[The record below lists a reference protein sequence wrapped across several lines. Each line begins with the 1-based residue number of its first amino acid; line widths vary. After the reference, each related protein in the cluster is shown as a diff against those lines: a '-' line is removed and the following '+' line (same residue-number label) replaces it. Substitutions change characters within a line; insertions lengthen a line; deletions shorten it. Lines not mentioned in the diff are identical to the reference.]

1 MFSGAPPTHLMWS
14 SMFRPDKPKVEKPV
28 QWRRIL
34 ALFRPYWKQETL
46 VLVTIVVTALLGL
59 VPPLLTMK
67 LIDIAIPK
75 HDMNMVALLV
85 GFMVASALI
94 TALIGV
100 WQGYLNAYVSEAI
113 LRDLRTDLFSHMHRL
128 PLSFFTGT
136 KTGEIMNRVS
146 NDVDNVDDV
155 ISGTMFSI
163 ATNIFT
169 LITTAITIFILDWRL
184 ALMAIMVLPMMCYP
198 LFPAG
203 RKMYEIRKATRKQRD
218 EIGSMNQETL
228 SISGMT
234 LVKSFVREKHEQARF
249 YKLSTELMS
258 SEVKLAMTA
267 RWFVAVITAMVVI
280 GPAAVWL
287 AGGWLATTNSITIGT
302 IVTFVALLGR
312 LYTPA
317 STLAGIQV
325 QIIAALAVFERIF
338 DYLDMQEEGDPKK
351 EVAELATVR
360 GEVWFNDVSFAYS
373 EDRPVLYS
381 INVLIEAGQLAAFVG
396 PSGAGKSTLMQLLTR
411 FYEPQEGKIT
421 IDGVNIS
428 ELKLASLRSHIGVVT
443 QETYLFHDTI
453 ASNLRYGKLDATDD
467 DVERAARAANIHE
480 FISSLPEGYQT
491 ITGERGHKLS
501 GGERQRLAIAR
512 VLLKDPRILILDEAT
527 SSLDSVN
534 EALIQSA
541 LVPLMKGRTS
551 LVIAHRLST
560 ILAADVIFVVEHGRV
575 IESGKHAALLAKRG
589 LYANLYKEQFREQTL
604 NRQIHSPE

>member
-1 MFSGAPPTHLMWS
+1 
-14 SMFRPDKPKVEKPV
+14 
-28 QWRRIL
+28 
-34 ALFRPYWKQETL
+34 
-46 VLVTIVVTALLGL
+46 
-59 VPPLLTMK
+59 MK